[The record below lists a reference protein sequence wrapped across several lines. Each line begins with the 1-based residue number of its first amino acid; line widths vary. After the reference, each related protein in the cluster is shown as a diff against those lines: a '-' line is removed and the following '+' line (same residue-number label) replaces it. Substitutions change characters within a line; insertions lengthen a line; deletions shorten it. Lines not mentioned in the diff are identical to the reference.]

1 MIARLRVAALFSS
14 PCHFDDQPDDQQRY
28 GAPLRGATERAVAIH
43 RLPWMHLAA
52 GALLLCTAT
61 LSAGT
66 FTDYSAH
73 PSADAFVSRM
83 EVEHGFTREEVVG
96 LLAVAERQQS
106 ILDAIARP
114 AEKTKPWYE
123 YRQIFLNERR
133 EREGI
138 EFLREH
144 REILARAQA
153 QTGVPAEVIVAI
165 LGVETYYGRVAG
177 NYLVLDALS
186 TLAFDYPKRAPFFTK
201 ELENFLLLARE
212 QGLDPTELKGS
223 YAGAMGYGQFMPSSY
238 RAYAVDF
245 DEDGVADIWNNPED
259 AIGSVANYLARH
271 GWKAGEPVVSAAHV
285 EDGVGE
291 EVFDGNLKPVR
302 SVAEFA
308 DAGVTSDESLD
319 PEALATAMR
328 FELEDGYEHWL
339 GLHNLYVIT
348 RYNHSSMYAMSV
360 FQLSQRIAAG
370 AAS

>member
-1 MIARLRVAALFSS
+1 MNFCSPAAALS
-14 PCHFDDQPDDQQRY
+14 
-28 GAPLRGATERAVAIH
+28 ERFAMQDAAAIRALGRWILVAVLGTAVL
-43 RLPWMHLAA
+43 LPRMALA
-52 GALLLCTAT
+52 
-61 LSAGT
+61 
-66 FTDYSAH
+66 DYAAH
-73 PSADAFVSRM
+73 PAASEFIDTMVSQ
-83 EVEHGFTREEVVG
+83 HGFGREEVES
-96 LLAVAERQQS
+96 LLLDAERQQS

-138 EFLREH
+138 EFLHEH
-144 REILARAQA
+144 REVLARAQA

-177 NYLVLDALS
+177 SYRVLDALS
-186 TLAFDYPKRAPFFTK
+186 TLAFDYPKRSPFFTK

-245 DEDGVADIWNNPED
+245 DDDGVADIWNNPED

-271 GWKAGEPVVSAAHV
+271 GWRAGEPVVSPAR
-285 EDGVGE
+285 VGE
-291 EVFDGNLKPVR
+291 GVAAEVFDGKLKPVR
-302 SVAEFA
+302 SVEELAS
-308 DAGVTSDESLD
+308 AGVTADEALE

-328 FELEDGYEHWL
+328 FELENGYEHWV
-339 GLHNLYVIT
+339 GLNNLYVIT
-348 RYNHSSMYAMSV
+348 RYNHSAMYAMSV

-370 AAS
+370 GRS